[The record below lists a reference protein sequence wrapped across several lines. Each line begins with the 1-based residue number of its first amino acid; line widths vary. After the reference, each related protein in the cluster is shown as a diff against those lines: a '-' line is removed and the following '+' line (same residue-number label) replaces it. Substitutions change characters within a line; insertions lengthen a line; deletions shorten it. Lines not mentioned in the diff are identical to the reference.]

1 VAKKG
6 NSNGRK
12 YPRVLGLLKGEA
24 PSTP

>member
-12 YPRVLGLLKGEA
+12 CPRVLGLLKGEA